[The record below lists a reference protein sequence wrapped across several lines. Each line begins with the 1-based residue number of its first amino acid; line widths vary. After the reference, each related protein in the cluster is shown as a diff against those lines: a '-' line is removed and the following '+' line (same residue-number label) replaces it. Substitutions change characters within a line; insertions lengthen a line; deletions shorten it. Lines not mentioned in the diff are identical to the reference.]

1 MQVVESLYFLVHAL
15 HSRRDNTCCRHSPRR
30 DSMSS
35 HMYSRDQNRRT

>member
-1 MQVVESLYFLVHAL
+1 MQVLESLYFLVHAH
-15 HSRRDNTCCRHSPRR
+15 HSRRENTYLYSPRR

>member
-1 MQVVESLYFLVHAL
+1 MQDVESLYFLVHAL
-15 HSRRDNTCCRHSPRR
+15 HSRREDTCRHSPRR